1 MIMMS
6 LIKFIPILKVGSD
19 AYNAAIIECVWRE
32 DGSIESKRKQP
43 ADVSLQ
49 WIEAKNYEPH
59 VGVQQLV
66 DDRRRFLN
74 ELEAAQLFLSH
85 QLLKRF
91 QTMMEHS
98 PQLNSKCFP
107 ETLCH
112 WTNKMISFSPFLF
125 LIASYFLPLRPSIS
139 SLIISSLWKN
149 HIIQT

>member
-74 ELEAAQLFLSH
+74 ELEAAQLF
-85 QLLKRF
+85 F
-91 QTMMEHS
+91 
-98 PQLNSKCFP
+98 
-107 ETLCH
+107 
-112 WTNKMISFSPFLF
+112 
-125 LIASYFLPLRPSIS
+125 IS
-139 SLIISSLWKN
+139 SALEKIPNNDGTFSTKSNRIEVSYHINAFTLIGWQGVN
-149 HIIQT
+149 